1 MQQIQVEAGRLVT
14 HFELLLPGNVEPEEE
29 DEAAEDIVLM
39 LVANGLAEEV
49 EHAEVKVIFLDFA
62 VADLE
67 VVEKGDD
74 EILELLLVVEVE
86 VVGVGV
92 DEGDESA

>member
-1 MQQIQVEAGRLVT
+1 MT
-14 HFELLLPGNVEPEEE
+14 HFQLLLPSNVEPEEE